1 MCIHCHFATC
11 EEKFYHALTLDYTD
25 LEYGAVHHLLVATYM
40 LQHNRY
46 TLQAAFDIVQVMQ
59 TLLET
64 APSQHHKQLV
74 RQFSSG
80 ATRVIRREPAPPL
93 RATWQHTI
101 GDVDLSSGEA
111 YTRTVRLWA
120 EITFAEFLEVNP

>member
-1 MCIHCHFATC
+1 MCIHCGFATC

-80 ATRVIRREPAPPL
+80 ATRVESSAASL
-93 RATWQHTI
+93 RHRFGQRGSTPSVMWI
-101 GDVDLSSGEA
+101 
-111 YTRTVRLWA
+111 
-120 EITFAEFLEVNP
+120 

>member
-1 MCIHCHFATC
+1 MCIHCGFATC
-11 EEKFYHALTLDYTD
+11 EEKFHHALKLDFTD
-25 LEYGAVHHLLVATYM
+25 LEYGAVHHLLVTTYM

-46 TLQAAFDIVQVMQ
+46 TPQAAFGIVQIMQ

-64 APSQHHKQLV
+64 APSEYHKQLV

-80 ATRVIRREPAPPL
+80 ATRVIRREPVPPL
-93 RATWQHTI
+93 RAAWQHTI
-101 GDVDLSSGEA
+101 GDVDLNSGEA

-120 EITFAEFLEVNP
+120 ATTFAEFLEVAP